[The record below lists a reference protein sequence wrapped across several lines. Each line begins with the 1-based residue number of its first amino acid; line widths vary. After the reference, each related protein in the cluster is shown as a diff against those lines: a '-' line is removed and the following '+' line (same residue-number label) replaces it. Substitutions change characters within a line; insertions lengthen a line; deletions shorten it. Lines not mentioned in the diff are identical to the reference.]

1 VNAMTVA
8 AILASAGLILLPTQA
23 MAATPDVTAAAE
35 SLTVVQTSVVT
46 GLAPGVAPV
55 AIVGLITNNGPNPVE
70 VTVVEVTITSVTPA
84 LDAAPGVCGPSD
96 YVLLNA
102 RMPVNRTIEAGGGST
117 EFSGASIGFITTSAN
132 QDACQRATVQ
142 LLYTA
147 LLSPAALPTTG
158 LGGGLGPVLMIA
170 LGLAIA
176 GALLALLALLARLRR
191 PRGWPA

>member
-1 VNAMTVA
+1 MTVA
-8 AILASAGLILLPTQA
+8 AILASAGLILVPTQA
-23 MAATPDVTAAAE
+23 MAATPDSAAANPAAE
-35 SLTVVQTSVVT
+35 SLTVVQTSVMT

-102 RMPVNRTIEAGGGST
+102 RMPVDRTIEAGGGST
-117 EFSGASIGFITTSAN
+117 EFSGASIGFTTTSTN

-142 LLYTA
+142 LLYAA

-158 LGGGLGPVLMIA
+158 LGGGLGLA
-170 LGLAIA
+170 LALAVGLLFA
-176 GALLALLALLARLRR
+176 GATLGMLRR
-191 PRGWPA
+191 SCGRPALHSC

>member
-1 VNAMTVA
+1 MTVA

-23 MAATPDVTAAAE
+23 MAATPDVTAAVE

-55 AIVGLITNNGPNPVE
+55 AIIGLITNNGPNPVE

-117 EFSGASIGFITTSAN
+117 QFSGASIGFITTS